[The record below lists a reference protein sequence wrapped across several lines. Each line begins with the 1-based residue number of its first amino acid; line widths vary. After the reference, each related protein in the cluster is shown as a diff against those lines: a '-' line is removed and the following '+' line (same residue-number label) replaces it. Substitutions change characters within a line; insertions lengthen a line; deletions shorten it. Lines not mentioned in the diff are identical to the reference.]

1 MRRLIRHIFLT
12 ANILVALLLLFTYLI
27 SEVNPGKFWIPSIL
41 GLVYPYILAMNL
53 FFAIFWAA
61 LHWQYALI
69 SLACILF
76 GFNTFFSYFQL
87 FGRSTK
93 STEGI
98 TVLSYNVRYF
108 YSYLDKG
115 KKDKSILDFIAA
127 EKADI
132 ICLQET
138 KLQKEG
144 TLNPVKLKA
153 YFPGILHCQL
163 AHQSQWGGPVT
174 FTKFPI
180 LNMGEI
186 RFDGTDNLVIYTDLL
201 IREDTVRVY
210 NCHLQSYGIDVR
222 KYSVIDTLGFEGE
235 KIDEMKKIG
244 SKLKYGYMRRSSQVN
259 KLVDHISKCPY
270 PVILCGDLNDCPISY
285 SYGQISSLLKD
296 SFVESGRGFS
306 STYRGKLPSYRIDY
320 IFHSK
325 EFKAYNYMKHDVKF
339 SDHLPISTFLI
350 RKK

>member
-1 MRRLIRHIFLT
+1 MRRLIRYIFLI
-12 ANILVALLLLFTYLI
+12 ANILVAILLLFTYLI
-27 SEVNPGKFWIPSIL
+27 SDVNPGKFWIPSIL
-41 GLVYPYILAMNL
+41 GLVYPYVLAVN
-53 FFAIFWAA
+53 FIFVIFWVS

-69 SLACILF
+69 SLGCILF
-76 GFNTFFSYFQL
+76 GFNTFFNYFQF

-93 STEGI
+93 SKEGI
-98 TVLSYNVRYF
+98 TVLSYNVHNF

-115 KKDKSILDFIAA
+115 KKDRAILDFIAA
-127 EKADI
+127 QKADI

-144 TLNPVKLKA
+144 VLNPVKLKA

-186 RFDGTDNLVIYTDLL
+186 RFDGTDNLVIFTDLL
-201 IREDTVRVY
+201 IKKDTVRVY

-222 KYSVIDTLGFEGE
+222 QYSVIDTLGFEGK
-235 KIDEMKKIG
+235 KIDQMKKIG
-244 SKLKYGYMRRSSQVN
+244 SKLKHGFKRRSTQVD
-259 KLVDHISKCPY
+259 KLVDHVSNCRF
-270 PVILCGDLNDCPISY
+270 PVILCGDFNDIPISY
-285 SYGQISSLLKD
+285 TYGEISSLLTD
-296 SFVESGRGFS
+296 SFVESGRGVS

-325 EFKAYNYMKHDVKF
+325 EFKSYNYNCYDVKF
-339 SDHLPISTFLI
+339 SDHLPIKTFLKW
-350 RKK
+350 KK